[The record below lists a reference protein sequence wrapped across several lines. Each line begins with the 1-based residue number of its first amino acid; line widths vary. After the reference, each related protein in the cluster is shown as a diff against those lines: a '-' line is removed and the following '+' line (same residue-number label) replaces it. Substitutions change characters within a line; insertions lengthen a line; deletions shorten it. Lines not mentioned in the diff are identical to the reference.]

1 MLGWAGGRGEREK
14 QKTPARVERR
24 VQGQNH
30 SGWVVKIG
38 PLGALD
44 LLPLW
49 TWAGVGDASPTI
61 RAQAAGTGRQEHPGA
76 LPTSPALFLENPN
89 YLDL

>member
-1 MLGWAGGRGEREK
+1 MAGLEAEGKGRNKKPQREWRGECK
-14 QKTPARVERR
+14 C
-24 VQGQNH
+24 NH

-38 PLGALD
+38 PLGAFD

-49 TWAGVGDASPTI
+49 TWAGVGDASLTV